1 MGKNHRLSSS
11 WLKSVVLTCQ
21 FDYRPNMKVEFLKLW
36 LYAEIKIWLNKGYF
50 FHKNHLNVLK
60 PVVFFFNFL
69 SCLIGL
75 HPKNDLASNGK
86 RVKNLSK

>member
-50 FHKNHLNVLK
+50 FTK
-60 PVVFFFNFL
+60 
-69 SCLIGL
+69 II
-75 HPKNDLASNGK
+75 
-86 RVKNLSK
+86 